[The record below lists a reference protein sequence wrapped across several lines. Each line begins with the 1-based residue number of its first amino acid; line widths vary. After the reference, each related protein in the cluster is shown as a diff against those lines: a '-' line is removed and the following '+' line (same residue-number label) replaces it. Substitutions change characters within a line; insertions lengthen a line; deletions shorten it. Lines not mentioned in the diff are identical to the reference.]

1 MVMTLIIFLFMKIV
15 RYAEGG
21 FDVRTINV
29 LLHAIGM
36 SSVCVT

>member
-1 MVMTLIIFLFMKIV
+1 MAMTLIIFLFIIV

-21 FDVRTINV
+21 FDVRTINA